1 MNKAKFVRGFLNR
14 LDGENAILLLGEEE
28 DLQIAVPISWLPH
41 GVKVGSVLRICFD
54 IDERDTGEGKDR
66 VGGHLQ

>member
-1 MNKAKFVRGFLNR
+1 MKKSKCARGLFNR
-14 LDGENAILLLGEEE
+14 LDGANAILLLGEDEALE
-28 DLQIAVPISWLPH
+28 IAVPISWLPL
-41 GVKVGSVLRICFD
+41 GVKVGTVLRIRFD